1 MGTVKDQTIGTL
13 KKICNGILSNPTSL
27 KVRNLSL
34 MSLLKK
40 FHCQTP
46 IQLLTEYGFAQSMD
60 LYNPK
65 PMRLRYDSSDLT
77 PIKSMQSI
85 LEKGERMNI
94 QISDFASLGNGK
106 SVAVDAEKLRMLMAM
121 KALTQQQN
129 DSFDIGKAL
138 GLNVGDDDDEK
149 NGLMDNDPMQ
159 MLMKTMNQ
167 LNNASN
173 GNNLFDDDFKST
185 NLVESDDDD
194 DDDEEQMHYIQIKRV
209 LSRIKLGKYAA
220 NFINNGIKTMQQMME
235 IDPSFIPLL
244 IENQKDQNKF
254 VEFIKKR

>member
-1 MGTVKDQTIGTL
+1 MG
-13 KKICNGILSNPTSL
+13 
-27 KVRNLSL
+27 
-34 MSLLKK
+34 
-40 FHCQTP
+40 
-46 IQLLTEYGFAQSMD
+46 
-60 LYNPK
+60 
-65 PMRLRYDSSDLT
+65 
-77 PIKSMQSI
+77 
-85 LEKGERMNI
+85 
-94 QISDFASLGNGK
+94 
-106 SVAVDAEKLRMLMAM
+106 

-138 GLNVGDDDDEK
+138 GLNGNDDDEK
-149 NGLMDNDPMQ
+149 NELMDNDPMQ

-167 LNNASN
+167 FNNASN

-194 DDDEEQMHYIQIKRV
+194 DDEEQMHYIQIKRV
-209 LSRIKLGKYAA
+209 LSRMKLGKYAA